1 MYRGEGNSIVL
12 PRGIIAFIFVALV
25 LVFTF
30 NAVVLDPMHEA
41 DEVPVRIGMSRHP
54 LDKWYLSD
62 VNVVVVRIPKMSEM

>member
-1 MYRGEGNSIVL
+1 ML
-12 PRGIIAFIFVALV
+12 VALV

-41 DEVPVRIGMSRHP
+41 DEVPVRVGMSRHP

-62 VNVVVVRIPKMSEM
+62 VNVVVVRIPKMSELLK